1 MFQLYNSEKY
11 LAYLYSIAG
20 FTSLLCT
27 ICMAVVWLHWR
38 VVLNT
43 CAGNFQSYASYYD
56 ERDCGCILYAR
67 DTLTYFVGSNVG
79 YCYWATFGL
88 VIPLVFCFGYGMYH
102 VYRVCCKSP
111 HRLPQHAKMQVRAR
125 STEVM
130 ELNIEQEEREPHD
143 DISPYY
149 WTPASIISILMLI
162 YTLVHAIMLTDGFF
176 STCKQYRNRV
186 VKYVHATGQMV
197 RKNLVIEL
205 KLKNFGHCNRN
216 YLKLRFFKDFV
227 ISNNDKKFN
236 LTN

>member
-1 MFQLYNSEKY
+1 MLPLYNSERY

-20 FTSLLCT
+20 FASLLCT

-67 DTLTYFVGSNVG
+67 DTLTYFVGSHVSW
-79 YCYWATFGL
+79 CYWATFGL
-88 VIPLVFCFGYGMYH
+88 IIPLIFCFGYGCYH
-102 VYRVCCKSP
+102 VYRVCCKTQK
-111 HRLPQHAKMQVRAR
+111 PQHAKMRARQR

-130 ELNIEQEEREPHD
+130 ELTIEQEDRPVAD

-149 WTPASIISILMLI
+149 WTPASIIAFLMLV

-197 RKNLVIEL
+197 SLI
-205 KLKNFGHCNRN
+205 
-216 YLKLRFFKDFV
+216 
-227 ISNNDKKFN
+227 
-236 LTN
+236 